1 MRAGRTV
8 TRRPATTAAARSAR
22 RVAGSAP
29 SRRAAHPVVSVRTR
43 AAVAVEEVDVAEEDV
58 GSVDGETVKKDNI
71 RNIAIIAHVDHG
83 KTTLVD
89 ALLSQTQSLER
100 GQEGVDRIMDSDNIE
115 RERGITILSKNASI
129 QYKGKKVNIIDTPGH
144 ADFGGEVERVLR
156 MTDGVLLVVDSV
168 EGPMPQT
175 RFVLKKSLELG
186 LRVVVVV
193 NKVDRPAARA
203 EYAVDK
209 TFELFCNLGA
219 SDEQCDFP
227 VVYASGIAGK
237 AGLDGPDELEDTLT
251 PLLDTIVD
259 FVPPPVV
266 DQEGPLR
273 MLVSNIDYDQHKG
286 RIAVGRVYTGSVRKG
301 QWAVTKPEQ
310 DKRSAKVAEV
320 FTYRNMGREVVD
332 EVRAGD
338 ICALSGISDI
348 SIGETICCA
357 QAPGALP
364 TIEVEKPTVRMK
376 FLVNTS
382 PFAGQEGEFVTS
394 RNLKDRLDRE
404 LERNL
409 ALSVEPGAGA
419 DEFIV
424 SGRGTLHITIL
435 IENMRREGF
444 EFQIGPPTVI
454 LKEDEEGRKLEP
466 YEEATVECPTE
477 FTGACVDLLGSR
489 AGQMLDMQA
498 NDVAGTT
505 TIKYR
510 VPTRGLI
517 GLRNAM
523 LTASKGNAVLNTIF
537 DGYGEWSGDLNTRA
551 NGSLVA
557 HETGQTTQYALKD
570 IQERGT
576 LFMGQGEKIYKGQVI
591 GIHQRF
597 GDLVVNAAKAK
608 KATNV
613 RSNAEIKVP
622 LASPKEL
629 SLDDC
634 IEYIASDELVEV
646 TPENVRMR
654 KVETKNMRGV
664 KKGAMP

>member
-1 MRAGRTV
+1 MFLTSSRSAA
-8 TRRPATTAAARSAR
+8 PAAASGTAERD
-22 RVAGSAP
+22 
-29 SRRAAHPVVSVRTR
+29 
-43 AAVAVEEVDVAEEDV
+43 DV
-58 GSVDGETVKKDNI
+58 

-100 GQEGVDRIMDSDNIE
+100 GQEGVDRI
-115 RERGITILSKNASI
+115 
-129 QYKGKKVNIIDTPGH
+129 
-144 ADFGGEVERVLR
+144 
-156 MTDGVLLVVDSV
+156 VDSV

-175 RFVLKKSLELG
+175 RFVLKKALELD

-237 AGLDGPDELEDTLT
+237 AGLDGPDALEDTLT

-259 FVPPPVV
+259 HVPPPVV
-266 DQEGPLR
+266 DQEGPMR

-286 RIAVGRVYTGSVRKG
+286 RIAVGRVYTGAVRKG
-301 QWAVTKPEQ
+301 QWGVMKPGEE
-310 DKRSAKVAEV
+310 KRVGKVAEV
-320 FTYRNMGREVVD
+320 FTYRNMGREPVD

-338 ICALSGISDI
+338 ICALAGIPDI

-357 QAPGALP
+357 KEPGALP

-409 ALSVEPGAGA
+409 ALTVEPGSGA

-435 IENMRREGF
+435 IENMRREGY
-444 EFQIGPPTVI
+444 EFQIGPPSVI
-454 LKEDEEGRKLEP
+454 LKEDEEGRKQEP
-466 YEEATVECPTE
+466 YEEATVETPTE

-489 AGQMLDMQA
+489 NGQMLDMQA

-505 TIKYR
+505 T
-510 VPTRGLI
+510 
-517 GLRNAM
+517 
-523 LTASKGNAVLNTIF
+523 SSNT
-537 DGYGEWSGDLNTRA
+537 NT
-551 NGSLVA
+551 
-557 HETGQTTQYALKD
+557 
-570 IQERGT
+570 
-576 LFMGQGEKIYKGQVI
+576 
-591 GIHQRF
+591 
-597 GDLVVNAAKAK
+597 
-608 KATNV
+608 
-613 RSNAEIKVP
+613 
-622 LASPKEL
+622 
-629 SLDDC
+629 
-634 IEYIASDELVEV
+634 
-646 TPENVRMR
+646 
-654 KVETKNMRGV
+654 
-664 KKGAMP
+664 